1 MNRKDEM
8 ISAEETAGIIKE
20 LTDGV
25 QGDISILWQ
34 PADSQTPLFSLN
46 SADKVISASV
56 IKTPI
61 MAAALNEVL
70 KGNISLDTMLAAEE
84 SQILDDTLVFDRGAR
99 QASLHELLY
108 WMITQSDNTSTNIL
122 IDHFGFGLI
131 NEYIGSLNLKNT
143 FLGRKM
149 LDFEAVKNGINN
161 YTCADDVFSLF
172 RALHSRSILSEPMC
186 SLAAEILLA
195 QRDSRLFR
203 RYIWESSV
211 RIAHKSG
218 GLDYLSHD
226 AGIFY
231 CGSQVYFLGVFMQNT
246 KDIDGEPVLIGN
258 IARTVLNYH
267 LQRR

>member
-1 MNRKDEM
+1 
-8 ISAEETAGIIKE
+8 
-20 LTDGV
+20 
-25 QGDISILWQ
+25 
-34 PADSQTPLFSLN
+34 
-46 SADKVISASV
+46 
-56 IKTPI
+56 

-70 KGNISLDTMLAAEE
+70 RGTISLDTMLTAED
-84 SQILDDTLVFDRGAR
+84 SQILDDTRVFDLGPR

-143 FLGRKM
+143 SLGRKM

-161 YTCADDVFSLF
+161 YTSADDVFSLF
-172 RALHSRSILSEPMC
+172 CALHKKSILSEQLC
-186 SLAAEILLA
+186 SLASEILLS
-195 QRDSRLFR
+195 QRDSQLFK
-203 RYIWESSV
+203 RYIWESDV
-211 RIAHKSG
+211 KIAHKSG

-231 CGSQVYFLGVFMQNT
+231 CGQQAFFLGVFMQNT
-246 KDIDGEPVLIGN
+246 KNTDGEPSLIGN

-267 LQRR
+267 IQRR